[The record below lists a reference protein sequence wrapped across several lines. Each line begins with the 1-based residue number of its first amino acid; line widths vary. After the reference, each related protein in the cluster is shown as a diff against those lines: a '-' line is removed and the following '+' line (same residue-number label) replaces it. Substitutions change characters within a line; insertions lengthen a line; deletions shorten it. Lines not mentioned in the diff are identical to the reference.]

1 MVTHPLGRHSG
12 EDPRSKEAAM
22 VPTRFADSV
31 DEMDWIFEN
40 MTQRVRGGI
49 MPMDAFEKDDI
60 CTLRFDLAGVDPD
73 DVDIT
78 VERGILT
85 VTARR
90 PAEETEGVNWLVRE
104 RPTGIHSREVR
115 LGERLDVEHITADH
129 GNGVLTVTI
138 PVRPQAKRRKVPIT
152 AGSSAAPEQ
161 HAIDVDQDPSGGQ

>member
-1 MVTHPLGRHSG
+1 
-12 EDPRSKEAAM
+12 M
-22 VPTRFADSV
+22 VPTRFADPV
-31 DEMDWIFEN
+31 GEMDWIFEN
-40 MTQRVRGGI
+40 MSQRVRGGI

-78 VERGILT
+78 VEGGALT

-115 LGERLDVEHITADH
+115 LGERLDVEHVVADH

-138 PVRPQAKRRKVPIT
+138 PVRPEAQRRKVPIT
-152 AGSSAAPEQ
+152 AGSSAPRDEQ
-161 HAIDVDQDPSGGQ
+161 HTIDVDQDPSNG

>member
-1 MVTHPLGRHSG
+1 
-12 EDPRSKEAAM
+12 M
-22 VPTRFADSV
+22 VPTRFADPL

-40 MTQRVRGGI
+40 MSQRVRGGI
-49 MPMDAFEKDDI
+49 MPMDAFEKDDN

-78 VERGILT
+78 VERGTLT

-115 LGERLDVEHITADH
+115 LGDRLDVERVSADY
-129 GNGVLTVTI
+129 GNGVLSVTI
-138 PVRPQAKRRKVPIT
+138 PVRPEAQPRKVPIA
-152 AGSSAAPEQ
+152 AGSAPTRNEERT
-161 HAIDVDQDPSGGQ
+161 IDVDQDPSGGR